1 MKCLIVDDDPLI
13 CDLLE
18 HFCSKVKQ
26 IEVVSTASTGFET
39 INLLNST
46 YFDLIFLDFDLPD
59 INGKDILN
67 VLKPDTAVIMVTSN
81 KEFGSDSYNYD
92 QVIDFLVK
100 PVDFARFYKGIQKF
114 QSLQD
119 KKIGPQQNRIFVKDG
134 NKLVKINLEEV
145 RYLKSEGNYI
155 SIVLKERKILTLMTL
170 KELEPKLP
178 AFFQKVHRSYMVNLN
193 KIDYIDHDGLE
204 IEKKHIPVSKSYEK
218 ELLKKIDLLN

>member
-26 IEVVSTASTGFET
+26 IEAVSTASTGFET

-114 QSLQD
+114 KNLQD

-134 NKLVKINLEEV
+134 KKLVKINFEEV

-178 AFFQKVHRSYMVNLN
+178 AFFQKVHRSYIVNLN
-193 KIDYIDHDGLE
+193 NIDYIDHDGLA
-204 IEKKHIPVSKSYEK
+204 IEKKYIPVSKSYEK

>member
-18 HFCSKVKQ
+18 HFCNKVEQ
-26 IEVVSTASTGFET
+26 IESVTTASSGFET

-46 YFDLIFLDFDLPD
+46 HFDLIFLDYDLPD

-67 VLKPDTAVIMVTSN
+67 VLNPDTSVIMVTSN
-81 KEFGSDSYNYD
+81 KDFGSDSYNYE

-100 PVDFARFYKGIQKF
+100 PVDFARFYKGFQKALVLREKENTIQK
-114 QSLQD
+114 S
-119 KKIGPQQNRIFVKDG
+119 RIFVKDG
-134 NKLVKINLEEV
+134 SKLVKINLEEV

-155 SIVLKERKILTLMTL
+155 SLVLKDKKILTLMTL

-178 AFFQKVHRSYMVNLN
+178 NYFQKVHRSYMVNLN
-193 KIDYIDHDGLE
+193 KIDFIDNDGLE

-218 ELLKKIDLLN
+218 ELLKKIELLN

>member
-18 HFCSKVKQ
+18 HFCNKVEQ
-26 IEVVSTASTGFET
+26 IESVTTASSGFET

-46 YFDLIFLDFDLPD
+46 HFDLIFLDYDLPD

-67 VLKPDTAVIMVTSN
+67 VLNPDTSVIMVTSN
-81 KEFGSDSYNYD
+81 KDFGSDSYNYE

-100 PVDFARFYKGIQKF
+100 PVDFARFYKGFQKALVLREKENTIQK
-114 QSLQD
+114 S
-119 KKIGPQQNRIFVKDG
+119 RIFVKDG
-134 NKLVKINLEEV
+134 SKLVKINLEEV

-155 SIVLKERKILTLMTL
+155 SLVLKDKKILTLMTL

-178 AFFQKVHRSYMVNLN
+178 NYFQKVHRSYMVNLN
-193 KIDYIDHDGLE
+193 KIDFIDNDGLE
-204 IEKKHIPVSKSYEK
+204 IEKKHIPVSKSFEK
-218 ELLKKIDLLN
+218 ELLKKIELLN